1 MIKFI
6 EGTDNKVIIT
16 SDGRVF
22 RRYPVIRNHPEKG
35 FTGFREV
42 KPRLS
47 KYPVVTIPYRSGICS
62 IHRLVA
68 EAFIPNP
75 ENKPAVDHIDGNK
88 TNNRV
93 ENLRWVS
100 HKENCNNPNSAKGRS
115 KLKNPIWTDI
125 VATDKQGNEFRFRNK
140 KEAYERLLK
149 GKVGKGCGACLLR
162 CFQKGGYAY
171 GYFWTAKLKEKQFSY
186 RETFRRAAFVYQGR
200 IYRGKNKLQEL
211 CKAEGLDYSTLKNR
225 DKAFRESQ
233 GISKIYL
240 EIVTEKGKVISENKI
255 DSLFYN

>member
-1 MIKFI
+1 MIKFV

-22 RRYPVIRNHPEKG
+22 KRYSVCRKYPEKG
-35 FTGFREV
+35 FTGFKEV
-42 KPRLS
+42 KPRLNNWGYLQVGVGS
-47 KYPVVTIPYRSGICS
+47 CKPALV
-62 IHRLVA
+62 HRLVA

-75 ENKPAVDHIDGNK
+75 LGLRDVDHIDGNK

-100 HKENCNNPNSAKGRS
+100 HKENCNNPNSAKGGP
-115 KLKNPIWTDI
+115 KLKNSIWTDI
-125 VATDKQGNEFRFRNK
+125 VATDKQGNEFGFRSI

-149 GKVGKGCGACLLR
+149 GKVSKSYGVYLLR

-171 GYFWTAKLKEKQFSY
+171 GYFWTAKLKERQFSY
-186 RETFRRAAFVYQGR
+186 RRTFRRAAFVYQGR

-225 DKAFRESQ
+225 DKALRESQ

-255 DSLFYN
+255 E

>member
-1 MIKFI
+1 MIKFV
-6 EGTDNKVIIT
+6 EGTNNKVIIT

-22 RRYPVIRNHPEKG
+22 KRYPVCRKYPEKG
-35 FTGFREV
+35 FTGFREA
-42 KPRLS
+42 KLS
-47 KYPVVTIPYRSGICS
+47 NNGSGYLQVGVGSCKDVLV
-62 IHRLVA
+62 HRLVA
-68 EAFIPNP
+68 RAFIPNP
-75 ENKPAVDHIDGNK
+75 LGLRDVDHIDGNK
-88 TNNRV
+88 LNNRV

-115 KLKNPIWTDI
+115 KLKNSIWTDI

-149 GKVGKGCGACLLR
+149 GKVGKGYGACLLR

-171 GYFWTAKLKEKQFSY
+171 GYFWTAKLKERQFSY

-211 CKAEGLDYSTLKNR
+211 CKAEGLDYSTLKGRN
-225 DKAFRESQ
+225 KALRESQ

-255 DSLFYN
+255 E